1 MSEPVEVTLPSNSL
15 ATDLQKGQF
24 FPTKGQ
30 AVQVSITQD
39 VQSTGDIIKDVHAE
53 EEHAKAIA
61 STAEVLTPHF
71 AP

>member
-1 MSEPVEVTLPSNSL
+1 MSLPSTSL

-30 AVQVSITQD
+30 AAQVSITQD
-39 VQSTGDIIKDVHAE
+39 VQSTGDITHDVHAE

-61 STAEVLTPHF
+61 STAEVLTPPF
-71 AP
+71 APLPFARG